1 MRKMTD
7 NHDLNDTKNINE
19 EQVTEMNDTKNELQ
33 TLSLTTFIINDG
45 LEN

>member
-19 EQVTEMNDTKNELQ
+19 EQVTNDTKNELQ